1 MLYCNDIYMGIYIHW
16 VDGTDI
22 YVDTYTSPD
31 GEEDF
36 PVYTNDDKNTLEA
49 YNPRPSVGFEYD
61 VYGTGSPTTEKGDY
75 IMMMIM
81 IVNYNCILSSLSS
94 WNIYIY
100 MYI

>member
-1 MLYCNDIYMGIYIHW
+1 LL
-16 VDGTDI
+16 DGTDI

-36 PVYTNDDKNTLEA
+36 PVYTNDDENTLEA

-75 IMMMIM
+75 MIKDGDDDRHNDNDTDYEFQLYSSIIIIM
-81 IVNYNCILSSLSS
+81 VFLYV
-94 WNIYIY
+94 
-100 MYI
+100 